1 MLRSPLYRASR
12 LGGGSL
18 LFVAA
23 CALAASPAF
32 AHHGAGTFQLN
43 QTVSFPGARLTKIE
57 FLNPHG
63 WLYFETTENGKV
75 MKHRCEMRSAHV
87 LRRSG
92 WSPELFKSGEKV
104 DITASPDRADV
115 ASCYLQTIV
124 FANGSRMDRY
134 GQYVKAGTGVKE
146 IRGAV
151 KEVKIDR
158 PARRPSGEPNISG
171 DWAPE
176 QVVMADP
183 RGVGGGLVRLSTI
196 PQDPAAAAAGRQAR
210 AGGAA
215 APATPAAPAA
225 AGGRAAAPA
234 AAGGRGGGRGRGYGG
249 TELTERG
256 EKESTGLNGQKD
268 NPRFN
273 CETTSII
280 FDWTFDG
287 PVNRITQN
295 RDNIV
300 IQYGQ
305 LNLKRTVYM
314 NMKQHPANVKP
325 TRAGHSIGRWEGDT
339 LIVDTVGFLPGFL
352 SFPTRHGDQLH
363 VTERFTLDP
372 KTWQLV
378 RAWELEDPVYLKGKA
393 TGTDVPVMP
402 ADAPYAED
410 KCKEQQFLD
419 YSKQANR

>member
-1 MLRSPLYRASR
+1 MLRPTLRLANR
-12 LGGGSL
+12 LGAGSL
-18 LFVAA
+18 WLVAA
-23 CALAASPAF
+23 ALFAAPAF
-32 AHHGAGTFQLN
+32 AHHGAGTFELGK
-43 QTVSFPGARLTKIE
+43 TVSYPGAKLTKVE

-75 MKHRCEMRSAHV
+75 MKHRCELRSAHV

-134 GQYVKAGTGVKE
+134 GQYVKAPTGGVKE
-146 IRGAV
+146 VRGAV
-151 KEVKIDR
+151 KEVKVER
-158 PARRPSGEPNISG
+158 PARRPSGEPNIAG

-183 RGVGGGLVRLSTI
+183 RGVGGGLVRLSSI

-215 APATPAAPAA
+215 AAPR
-225 AGGRAAAPA
+225 AGGA
-234 AAGGRGGGRGRGYGG
+234 GGGRGRGAGG
-249 TELTERG
+249 PRMFNGAELTERAI
-256 EKESTGLNGQKD
+256 KEADAMTQAD
-268 NPRFN
+268 NPRFK

-295 RDNIV
+295 RNDIV

-305 LNLKRTVYM
+305 LNLKRTIYM
-314 NMKQHPANVKP
+314 NMKQHPANIKP

-339 LIVDTVGFLPGFL
+339 LVVDTVGFLPGVL
-352 SFPTRHGDQLH
+352 SGNTRHGEKLH
-363 VTERFTLDP
+363 VVERFTLDP
-372 KTWQLV
+372 KTWQLS
-378 RAWELEDPVYLKGKA
+378 RTWEAEDPDYLKGKA
-393 TGTDVPVMP
+393 SSNNEVPVMP
-402 ADAPYAED
+402 ADAPYTED
-410 KCKEQQFLD
+410 KCKEQKDLD
-419 YSKQANR
+419 YSKQTGLK